1 MGVISSYKFRDDA
14 ARAEPA
20 PVPTDAEILRSFIE
34 KERLTQKSFA
44 EKLRVSLGAVSQWLS
59 GKRKVPGYVLAYIEL
74 YRAHKFMRA
83 MFDSRSGVRA

>member
-1 MGVISSYKFRDDA
+1 MGISELSYKFGANKPERP
-14 ARAEPA
+14 E
-20 PVPTDAEILRSFIE
+20 TDAEAIRVFMFQ
-34 KERLTQKSFA
+34 ERLTQKAFA

-59 GKRKVPGYVLAYIEL
+59 GKRKVPGYVLAYIDL